1 MATAIKFTAHNIRL
15 DDGSYTF
22 PGGNLPMEEIPT
34 FRAARQMLDVV
45 FPGDK
50 SHLRIADLGCLEGG
64 FATEFARMGFQSVGL
79 EVRDLNIEACH
90 HVKEHTDLPNLS
102 FVQDDAWNLA
112 DHGTFDAVFC
122 CGLFYHLDNPR
133 KFLELL
139 SGVTSRML
147 LLQTHFSTERPNP
160 TYNLSELCEHEG
172 LQGRWFTEF
181 HGEEDF
187 AGRDEARWAS
197 WDNYRSFWVR
207 REHLL
212 GAIRGAGF
220 ATVLEQFDTLGP
232 PSQESDITTSMV
244 SGFYKTFERGLF
256 VGIKPA
262 R

>member
-22 PGGNLPMEEIPT
+22 PGGNLPMEDNFILH
-34 FRAARQMLDVV
+34 AAKRMLNVV

-64 FATEFARMGFQSVGL
+64 YATEFARMGFQSVGL

-139 SGVTSRML
+139 SRVTSRMIIL
-147 LLQTHFSTERPNP
+147 ETHFSTEHTNRIHH
-160 TYNLSELCEHEG
+160 LSDLCEHEG

-181 HGEEDF
+181 NGEAEF
-187 AGRDEARWAS
+187 ATRDEARWAS
-197 WDNYRSFWVR
+197 WDNYRSFWIR

-212 GAIRGAGF
+212 GAIHKAGF
-220 ATVLEQFDTLGP
+220 DTVLEQFDSVGP
-232 PSQESDITTSMV
+232 PGLDKNIADV
-244 SGFYKTFERGLF
+244 LLNGYYKVHERGLF
-256 VGIKPA
+256 IGIKTEG
-262 R
+262 